1 MNRSAIRE
9 KAFELIYSLEI
20 QKQDSSLNKED
31 LQEAVDLYI
40 ENNEI
45 TDKSAKEYIQDAIFG
60 IEKNKENIVNQI
72 EKNLK
77 KDWKLDRISKI
88 DLAILKLAIYEIQ
101 YKELPFKVVI
111 NEAVE
116 LAKKYGEDSSKNF
129 VNGVLASIVN

>member
-1 MNRSAIRE
+1 MNRTAIRE
-9 KAFELIYSLEI
+9 QAFKLIYSLEI
-20 QKQDSSLNKED
+20 QKQDN
-31 LQEAVDLYI
+31 LQEAIDLFL
-40 ENNEI
+40 ESNEI
-45 TDKSAKEYIQDAIFG
+45 GDKSAKEYINDAILG
-60 IEKNKENIVNQI
+60 IEKNKEKIVEQI

-77 KDWKLDRISKI
+77 KDWKIDRISKI

-129 VNGVLASIVN
+129 VNGILASIVN